1 MSCPSSRSPIVEW
14 DRQSRINR
22 ITHMRPSRLSFV
34 KNPSAR
40 DWLGLAVPLRV
51 HALLSGVASLARG
64 GPAAFSVGMLAGAI
78 GTTGMAVLFWFAS
91 VPLGARRRVLG
102 FVLIWIPSARCVA
115 TDDLNIEL
123 SAWRA
128 LVLDV
133 HTCARSVDTLTSA
146 VGWIASSPRPHRP
159 LVDLR

>member
-1 MSCPSSRSPIVEW
+1 
-14 DRQSRINR
+14 
-22 ITHMRPSRLSFV
+22 LSFV
-34 KNPSAR
+34 KDPSAR
-40 DWLGLAVPLRV
+40 DWLGLAVPLRG

-146 VGWIASSPRPHRP
+146 VGWIASSRSSSSTSSRSALTRAVSHQAMDDTKVAEVCPT
-159 LVDLR
+159 